1 MAHEYL
7 NEIKLLQGMI
17 ESALKKSD
25 FDKLASLST
34 ELENSVKSLASD
46 PLLKASIT
54 LDELGQLRKLLESVE
69 KYQQET
75 SLKFK
80 NYTLEVSRKR
90 KMHQAYKQ

>member
-34 ELENSVKSLASD
+34 ELENSVKSLANN

-54 LDELGQLRKLLESVE
+54 LNELGQLRKLLESVE

>member
-1 MAHEYL
+1 MAREYL

-34 ELENSVKSLASD
+34 ELENSVKSLANN

-54 LDELGQLRKLLESVE
+54 LNELGQLRKLLESVE

>member
-34 ELENSVKSLASD
+34 ELENSVKSLANN

-69 KYQQET
+69 KYQQQT

>member
-34 ELENSVKSLASD
+34 ELENSVKSLAKD

-54 LDELGQLRKLLESVE
+54 PDELGQLRKLLESVE

-75 SLKFK
+75 SFKFK

>member
-7 NEIKLLQGMI
+7 NEIKLLQEMI

-34 ELENSVKSLASD
+34 ELENSVKSLAKD

-54 LDELGQLRKLLESVE
+54 LDDLGQLQKLLESVE
-69 KYQQET
+69 KYQQQT

>member
-34 ELENSVKSLASD
+34 ELENSVKSLAKD
-46 PLLKASIT
+46 PLLKSSIT

>member
-34 ELENSVKSLASD
+34 ELENSVKSLAKD
-46 PLLKASIT
+46 PSLKSSIT

>member
-34 ELENSVKSLASD
+34 ELENSVKSQAKD
-46 PLLKASIT
+46 PSLKASIT